1 MVGNYRWKTSGDF
14 MTSRIL
20 RSSFIAAVVIAA
32 MPLVADVPGRGHP
45 VRPLALVTISGVVR
59 DSVTSMPIAVAVVHS
74 GSAFFDRNNGGTKV
88 DGAYTLTVPAGRPIL
103 ISAEQFSYEPQTQT
117 VVVTAGMVVNF
128 SLTPKATATVRLNNG
143 DTHVLGL
150 ATSSFAYVIPFS
162 GYAKF
167 DNANF
172 CKTDGSAFA
181 PSKNDFSKIVGPP
194 TSVNFTPCC
203 ASGAVLSINVEMKSG
218 EKMLVY
224 FNDSCNGSEVDFI
237 GRERSTGQFV
247 FTNFVDIAE
256 IDFQ

>member
-1 MVGNYRWKTSGDF
+1 

-32 MPLVADVPGRGHP
+32 MPLAADVLGRVHP
-45 VRPLALVTISGVVR
+45 VKPLALVTINGVVR
-59 DSVTSMPIAVAVVHS
+59 DSVTGTPIAVAVVHS
-74 GSAFFDRNNGGTKV
+74 GSAFFDRNNGTKA
-88 DGAYTLTVPAGRPIL
+88 DGAYILTVPGGRPIL

-237 GRERSTGQFV
+237 GRERATGVYV
-247 FTNFVDIAE
+247 FTNFVNIAE
-256 IDFQ
+256 INFQ

>member
-1 MVGNYRWKTSGDF
+1 

-32 MPLVADVPGRGHP
+32 MPLAADVPGRVHP
-45 VRPLALVTISGVVR
+45 VRALPLVTISGVVR
-59 DSVTSMPIAVAVVHS
+59 DSVTGTPVAVAVVHS
-74 GSAFFDRNNGGTKV
+74 GSAFFDRNNGTKA
-88 DGAYTLTVPAGRPIL
+88 DGAFILTVPAGRPIL
-103 ISAEQFSYEPQTQT
+103 ISAEQFSYEPQTKT
-117 VVVTAGMVVNF
+117 VVVTAGMTVDF
-128 SLTPKATATVRLNNG
+128 SLTPRATATVKLTSG
-143 DTHVLGL
+143 VTHVLGL
-150 ATSSFAYVIPFS
+150 DSSTFAYVIPFS

-181 PSKNDFSKIVGPP
+181 PSKNDISKIIGPP
-194 TSVNFTPCC
+194 TSVNFGPCC
-203 ASGAVLSINVEMKSG
+203 ASGPILSINVEMKSG

-224 FNDSCNGSEVDFI
+224 FTDNCGDTEVDFI
-237 GRERSTGQFV
+237 GRERSTGQFI

>member
-1 MVGNYRWKTSGDF
+1 

-32 MPLVADVPGRGHP
+32 MPLAADVPGRVHP
-45 VRPLALVTISGVVR
+45 FRPLALVNISGVVR
-59 DSVTSMPIAVAVVHS
+59 DSVTNTPIAVAVVHS
-74 GSAFFDRNNGGTKV
+74 GGAFFDRNNGTKV

-103 ISAEQFSYEPQTQT
+103 ISAEQFSYETQTKT
-117 VVVTAGMVVNF
+117 VVVTAGMTVDF
-128 SLTPKATATVRLNNG
+128 SLTPRATATVKLTNG
-143 DTHVLGL
+143 NTHVLGL
-150 ATSSFAYVIPFS
+150 ATSSFAYVITFS
-162 GYAKF
+162 GYARF

-181 PSKNDFSKIVGPP
+181 PSKNDFSKIIGPP
-194 TSVNFTPCC
+194 TSVNFAPCC
-203 ASGAVLSINVEMKSG
+203 ASAAVLSINVEMKSG

-237 GRERSTGQFV
+237 GRERSTGQFI